1 MTAAGT
7 FPYHCTHS
15 PGHGWDGDRT
25 IARMK
30 QALACALALIGSMA
44 LLAAGPRT
52 FTVEPDR
59 SNALID
65 VGKTGA
71 FSFAGHTHEV
81 EAPLT
86 SGVVHLDPDN
96 PSRADVRLEFN
107 AAAMRVTGKGESPD
121 DVPKVTQTML
131 SDQVLD
137 VKKYP
142 SITFESTGV
151 TRQGRRRRQ
160 AHDSRHDEAG
170 HSDRCLEGR
179 PATSLTATGKFTI
192 KQTDFGIKPISVGGV
207 VKVKDE
213 LNITFTIAAR
223 ER

>member
-1 MTAAGT
+1 M
-7 FPYHCTHS
+7 
-15 PGHGWDGDRT
+15 
-25 IARMK
+25 
-30 QALACALALIGSMA
+30 CALALAGSVT

-52 FTVEPDR
+52 FTVEPER
-59 SNALID
+59 SKALID

-86 SGVVHLDPDN
+86 SGVVHFDPDN

-107 AAAMRVTGKGESPD
+107 AAAMRVTGKGESAD

-131 SDQVLD
+131 SDMVLD
-137 VKKYP
+137 VKKFP
-142 SITFESTGV
+142 SITFESTSISGKGEVAGRLTIHGTTKPV
-151 TRQGRRRRQ
+151 T
-160 AHDSRHDEAG
+160 
-170 HSDRCLEGR
+170 
-179 PATSLTATGKFTI
+179 ATVAVKVTGDTLTATGRFSI
-192 KQTDFGIKPISVGGV
+192 KQTDFGITPISIGGV

>member
-1 MTAAGT
+1 MNKAFAV
-7 FPYHCTHS
+7 
-15 PGHGWDGDRT
+15 
-25 IARMK
+25 
-30 QALACALALIGSMA
+30 ALALAVATSLA
-44 LLAAGPRT
+44 VRAAGPRT
-52 FTVEPDR
+52 FTVEPAQ
-59 SNALID
+59 SKALIE
-65 VGKTGA
+65 VGKSGA

-107 AAAMRVTGKGESPD
+107 AAALRVTGKGESPD

-131 SDQVLD
+131 SDMVLD
-137 VKKYP
+137 VKKFP
-142 SITFESTGV
+142 SITFESTAVGGKGDVAGKLTIHGTTKPITATVAWKV
-151 TRQGRRRRQ
+151 TG
-160 AHDSRHDEAG
+160 D
-170 HSDRCLEGR
+170 
-179 PATSLTATGKFTI
+179 TLTATGTFSIT
-192 KQTDFGIKPISVGGV
+192 QTDFGIKPISVGGV

>member
-1 MTAAGT
+1 
-7 FPYHCTHS
+7 
-15 PGHGWDGDRT
+15 
-25 IARMK
+25 MK
-30 QALACALALIGSMA
+30 QALACALVLAGSVA

-52 FTVEPDR
+52 FTVEPER
-59 SNALID
+59 SKALID

-107 AAAMRVTGKGESPD
+107 AAALRVTGKGESAD

-131 SDQVLD
+131 NDMVLD

-142 SITFESTGV
+142 TITFESTSITAKGEVAGRLTIHGTTRPVAATVAWKV
-151 TRQGRRRRQ
+151 TG
-160 AHDSRHDEAG
+160 D
-170 HSDRCLEGR
+170 
-179 PATSLTATGKFTI
+179 SLTATGKFSI

-213 LNITFTIAAR
+213 LNITFTIVAR